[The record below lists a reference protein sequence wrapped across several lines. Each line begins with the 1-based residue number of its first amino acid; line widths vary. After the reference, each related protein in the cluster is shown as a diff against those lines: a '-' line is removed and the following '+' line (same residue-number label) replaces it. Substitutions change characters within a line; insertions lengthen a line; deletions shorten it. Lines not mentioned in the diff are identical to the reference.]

1 MAIEGKHRI
10 FFRFNGYC
18 FQHDAESSIFG
29 QTWMSDMNQPKY
41 SWLGWAVAIFM
52 VTACTVSEPNLP
64 LREAEILPHP
74 PEQHSTKN
82 SQSLKTQIVR
92 KTKITAS
99 KDEKNRARYDV
110 PILYNKRVNIM
121 LSFYLN
127 EGFDTLTTGIE
138 RSGKYLP
145 IIRKIFKEEGIPQD
159 LAYLAATESN
169 YNPQA
174 RSRAQA
180 VGLWQFIR
188 PTGLRYNLRQN
199 QWLDERMDVL
209 KSTRVAARHLKH
221 LHNKFNSW
229 DLALA
234 AYNAGEGRVRR
245 DIKRAKAR
253 GWPADYWSLPLPKET
268 QRYVADFMAVTIIS
282 KNLEDYQL
290 DHIAKSPPL
299 DLKTIT
305 LSTNFSLQ
313 EIARRCKMTLEELRE
328 HNTALVMGI
337 PPIHEKKYTLYIP
350 RDHELHLATSLK
362 KQPDPD
368 IRWKIK
374 IKGLNKS
381 SRMLQYL
388 TKYGTAIQI
397 RVKKG
402 DSLWKLAKKYDTTVE
417 RLRHWNGLDEK
428 GFLKIGQQ
436 LKVYRANVKVYNQLS
451 RAVAKRQEK
460 LSPTPKTIVVK
471 PGATLYSLAKKYQVS
486 VKNLMRWNKLKN
498 ARFLKAHQ
506 KLLVSAPTA

>member
-1 MAIEGKHRI
+1 MTIEGKHRI
-10 FFRFNGYC
+10 FFRLNGY
-18 FQHDAESSIFG
+18 FFSMMLNPVFLS

-52 VTACTVSEPNLP
+52 VTACTVSESKLP
-64 LREAEILPHP
+64 LGEAEILPHP

-82 SQSLKTQIVR
+82 SQSLKTQTLK

-145 IIRKIFKEEGIPQD
+145 TIKKIFKEEGIPQD

-180 VGLWQFIR
+180 VGLWQFIST
-188 PTGLRYNLRQN
+188 TGLRYNLRQN

-209 KSTRVAARHLKH
+209 KSTRMAARHLKH
-221 LHNKFNSW
+221 LYNKFNSW

-245 DIKRAKAR
+245 DIRKAKAG

-268 QRYVADFMAVTIIS
+268 QRYVADYMAVTIIS

-290 DHIAKSPPL
+290 DHIVKAPPL

-313 EIARRCKMTLEELRE
+313 EIARRSKMTLEELRE
-328 HNTALVMGI
+328 HNTALVLGV
-337 PPIHEKKYTLYIP
+337 PPIHQKKYTLHIP
-350 RDHELHLATSLK
+350 REHEFHLAKSLK

-368 IRWKIK
+368 IRWKIN
-374 IKGLNKS
+374 IRGLNKS

-402 DSLWKLAKKYDTTVE
+402 DSLWKLAKKYDTTVD

-428 GFLKIGQQ
+428 GFLKIGQK
-436 LKVYRANVKVYNQLS
+436 LKVYRANVKVYNQLL

-460 LSPTPKTIVVK
+460 LSPTPKIIVVK
-471 PGATLYSLAKKYQVS
+471 PGANLYSLAKKYQVS
-486 VKNLMRWNKLKN
+486 VKKLMRWNKLKN
-498 ARFLKAHQ
+498 PRFLKAHQ
-506 KLLVSAPTA
+506 KLFVSAPTA